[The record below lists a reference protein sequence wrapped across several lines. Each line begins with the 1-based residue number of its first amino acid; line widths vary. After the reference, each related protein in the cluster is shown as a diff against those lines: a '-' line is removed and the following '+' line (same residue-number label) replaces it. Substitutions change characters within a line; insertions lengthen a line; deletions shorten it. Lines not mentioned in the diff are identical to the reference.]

1 MPDPRRTVAF
11 VLSFFVSIAPLFGA
25 AAPAAPPA
33 STERPPAAAALP
45 SEGVGRP
52 AAAKPSTPPPLSEEE
67 KAKGPL
73 RGLEYRL
80 LGPAIGGR
88 VARVAGVPGDPS
100 TWFAATAAGGVW
112 RSTNG
117 GRDWEAVFDSQP
129 VSSTGSVA
137 VAPSDSNVVWVG
149 SGEANI
155 RGNAAKGNGI
165 YRSTD
170 RGKTWSRVLA
180 VAGQVGA
187 LAVDPRDADVAFAA
201 VLGSPFG
208 PGPDRGVYRTRDGG
222 KSWKKVLFVDDKSGA
237 SDVTLDPRNSRTVF
251 AGTWQVRRYPWT
263 LESGGPGSG
272 LWVSHD
278 AGDTWKRLGEDE
290 GLPAG
295 IWGKVGVRVAPS
307 DSSRVYALIE
317 AEEGGL
323 FRSDDGGESWELVNE
338 SRGLRQRAWYYT
350 CLTVDPLRPDVVW
363 FPEVS
368 MLKTS
373 DGGDT
378 VRSVEGGGW
387 DYHDVWID
395 PTDPKRMIV
404 GSDAGVSL
412 SSDGG
417 ESWHRPPLP
426 IAQLYHVS
434 TDDRVP
440 YRVLAAAQDWGTV
453 SGPSNSLHGDGIL
466 LSDWHGVGG
475 GEAGHVVAVPGA
487 PEVVYAGEYL
497 GIITRYD
504 ERTGI
509 VAHVG
514 IYPDNGSGHGVGDQ
528 KWRFQWTA
536 PIVVSPHDPKT
547 VYHAANVLF
556 RSRDEGQ
563 HWEAISPDLT
573 RNDPSK
579 QKWAGGPITGDNTGV
594 EFYDTIFAVA
604 ESPLLAGVIWAGSD
618 DGLVHVTRDGGK
630 SWKAVTPPGM
640 PQWGTVG
647 TVEASRWD
655 AGTAYVTADAH
666 RLDDDHPYLWKTTD
680 YGATWKPLTKGLD
693 PAVYLHAVREDTVQK
708 GLLFL
713 ATERGV
719 LFSRDGGGKWE
730 SLRLNLPTVAVSDLV
745 VKGDDLVVSTTG
757 RSIWVLDDLGPL
769 RQWSSTVAGEAVH
782 LFPPRTAVAWSIA
795 GASFGDDDG
804 AGSNPPTGAAFTY
817 WLKEKAKDP
826 IKLEVLDAQG
836 KVVRTLSSEV
846 EESPIGPDHPDWS
859 PGSEPEADLDDG
871 AGLHSASWDFTL
883 DGSPYIPEA
892 MVDTG
897 DPHVGPGALPGD
909 YTLRLTVD
917 DKTVSAPLRVEPDSR
932 LKVARADQEAELAFQ
947 LLLRDRMSEIARLV
961 ERLRSV
967 REQLEARHEQ
977 IEERADAAELVTAG
991 KEVIDHLTALEHEL
1005 HNPDA
1010 EVTYDILAGRDDG
1023 GVKLHS
1029 RYAWLNEAARSHPG
1043 PPTQGMLEVQAQLDR
1058 ELAVQRTKLEGV
1070 LGEELGKVQAL
1081 AAKLSL
1087 GYVVV
1092 PPADSHKP

>member
-1 MPDPRRTVAF
+1 
-11 VLSFFVSIAPLFGA
+11 
-25 AAPAAPPA
+25 
-33 STERPPAAAALP
+33 
-45 SEGVGRP
+45 
-52 AAAKPSTPPPLSEEE
+52 
-67 KAKGPL
+67 
-73 RGLEYRL
+73 
-80 LGPAIGGR
+80 GGR
-88 VARVAGVPGDPS
+88 
-100 TWFAATAAGGVW
+100 T
-112 RSTNG
+112 
-117 GRDWEAVFDSQP
+117 
-129 VSSTGSVA
+129 
-137 VAPSDSNVVWVG
+137 
-149 SGEANI
+149 
-155 RGNAAKGNGI
+155 
-165 YRSTD
+165 
-170 RGKTWSRVLA
+170 
-180 VAGQVGA
+180 
-187 LAVDPRDADVAFAA
+187 
-201 VLGSPFG
+201 
-208 PGPDRGVYRTRDGG
+208 
-222 KSWKKVLFVDDKSGA
+222 WKKVLYVDDKTGA
-237 SDVTLDPRNSRTVF
+237 SDVTLDPQNPRTLF
-251 AGTWQVRRYPWT
+251 AGTWPVRRYPWGM
-263 LESGGPGSG
+263 ESGGPGGG

-307 DSSRVYALIE
+307 DGNRVYALVE

-323 FRSDDGGESWELVNE
+323 FRSDDGGESWDLANE

-350 CLTVDPLRPDVVW
+350 CLTVDPKNADVVW

-368 MLKTS
+368 MLKTT
-373 DGGDT
+373 DGGDS
-378 VRSVEGGGW
+378 VRSVKGGGW

-395 PTDPKRMIV
+395 PTEPKRMIV

-412 SSDGG
+412 STDGG

-453 SGPSNSLHGDGIL
+453 SGPSNSLHGEGIM

-475 GEAGHVVAVPGA
+475 GEAGHVVAVPGE

-528 KWRFQWTA
+528 KYRFQWTA
-536 PIVVSPHDPKT
+536 PILVSPHDPKT

-556 RSRDEGQ
+556 RSRDGGQ

-573 RNDPSK
+573 RNDKSK

-604 ESPLLAGVIWAGSD
+604 ESPLSAGVIWAGSD
-618 DGLVHVTRDGGK
+618 DGLVQVTRDGGK
-630 SWKAVTPPGM
+630 NWKAVTPPGM

-647 TVEASRWD
+647 TIEASRWD

-680 YGATWKPLTKGLD
+680 YGATWKRLTNGLD
-693 PAVYLHAVREDTVQK
+693 PEVYIHAVREDTVQK

-730 SLRLNLPTVAVSDLV
+730 SLKLNLPTVAVSDLQ
-745 VKGDDLVVSTTG
+745 VKGDDLVVSTIG
-757 RSIWVLDDLGPL
+757 RSIWILDDLGPL
-769 RQWSSTVAGEAVH
+769 RGWSPLVANEAVH

-795 GASFGDDDG
+795 GEPFGDDDG
-804 AGSNPPTGAAFTY
+804 SASNPASGAAFSY
-817 WLKEKAKDP
+817 WLKRKAKDP
-826 IKLEVLDAQG
+826 IKLEVVDAQG
-836 KVVRTLSSEV
+836 KVVRTLSSEI
-846 EESPIGPDHPDWS
+846 EESPIGPEHPDWY
-859 PGSEPEADLDDG
+859 PGSEPEAELDAG
-871 AGLHSASWDFTL
+871 AGLHRASWDFTL

-897 DPHVGPGALPGD
+897 DPHAGPGALPGD
-909 YTLRLTVD
+909 YTLRLIVD
-917 DKTVSAPLRVEPDSR
+917 GKTVSAPLRVDADPR
-932 LKVARADQEAELAFQ
+932 LKVSRADQDAELAFQ
-947 LLLRDRMSEIARLV
+947 LQLRDRMSEIARLV
-961 ERLRSV
+961 AQLRSV
-967 REQLEARHEQ
+967 REQLEARDEQ
-977 IEERADAAELVTAG
+977 LADRTDAAELVAAG
-991 KEVIDHLTALEHEL
+991 KEVAEHLTDVEREL

-1010 EVTYDILAGRDDG
+1010 EVTYDILAGRDEG
-1023 GVKLHS
+1023 GAKLHS
-1029 RYAWLNEAARSHPG
+1029 RYSFLNEAARSHPG

-1070 LGEELGKVQAL
+1070 LGAELGKVQAL

-1092 PPADSHKP
+1092 PPADAAAKPPAP